1 MWRWYHR
8 RVKMVLLRVW
18 LPIVIILLLTAPA
31 AAQKPDLTPLE
42 ATFKRITDRA
52 RGKIGAAL
60 IHLESGATVDIR
72 GEERFPMASVV
83 KLPIAIE
90 VLKQVAE
97 RRLTLD
103 RAVWLSANDIRPCCT
118 LERRHRNGGVSL
130 TVTELLTL
138 AIVESDN
145 TAADALLDLVGGVDV
160 VERRL
165 RSMGFQAINVDRSE
179 GQLLLDMAGVT
190 AAPPPEEWT
199 VEIQRRLVAEVD
211 KAALSQGRT
220 RYLSDE
226 RDTTTPGDMARL
238 LGRLQL
244 GNLLPPAQTEL
255 LLNLMSETTTGS
267 RRLRGRLPPETIV
280 AHKTGTTAVVINDA
294 GIITLP
300 PDSKIGGRLAL
311 AVFVADG
318 SSIAAMERTVA
329 QLGAAAFEFF
339 TGRTIPPRPRPA
351 QRRRRR

>member
-1 MWRWYHR
+1 
-8 RVKMVLLRVW
+8 MVMLRVW
-18 LPIVIILLLTAPA
+18 LPIVIFFLLNSYA
-31 AAQKPDLTPLE
+31 AAQKPDLAPLE
-42 ATFKRITDRA
+42 TTFKRITDRA

-60 IHLESGATVDIR
+60 IHLESGATVEIR
-72 GEERFPMASVV
+72 ADERFPMASVV

-90 VLKQVAE
+90 VLTQIHQ

-103 RAVWLSANDIRPCCT
+103 RVVSLSANDIRPCCT
-118 LERRHRNGGVSL
+118 LERRHPNGGVSL
-130 TVTELLTL
+130 TVGELLTL

-145 TAADALLDLVGGVDV
+145 TAADALLRLVGGVDA

-165 RSMGFQAINVDRSE
+165 RSMGFHEINIDRSE

-190 AAPPPEEWT
+190 NAPPPEQWT
-199 VEIQRRLVAEVD
+199 VEIQRRLVADVD
-211 KAALSQGRT
+211 RASLSQGRA

-226 RDTTTPGDMARL
+226 RDTATPADIARL
-238 LGRLQL
+238 LGRLHL
-244 GNLLPPAQTEL
+244 GNLLPRPQTDL
-255 LLNLMSETTTGS
+255 LLNLMIETTTGS
-267 RRLRGRLPPETIV
+267 RRLKGRLPPDTIV

-300 PDSKIGGRLAL
+300 PDSKIGGHVAI

-318 SSIAAMERTVA
+318 SRIAAMERTVA

-339 TGRTIPPRPRPA
+339 TGRTIPPPPPP
-351 QRRRRR
+351 QRRRRRAN